1 MSTKNILNANQ
12 KKSEFIKLVG
22 DEFSNQINSSNNR
35 NSCLVIQSE
44 AMKKNE
50 YEFQK
55 FSKEKD
61 ENGKEKVHTQKLTD
75 YNAFKNSDITEIT
88 KHFVDWLFFEN
99 PKGKYNSKDNKNQ
112 WQIVRDSTICSI
124 AIYKAQKEF
133 GANIIADNKLN
144 KKGKVLINAEF
155 ISYYLPRLNKD
166 EQKTPMYLSF
176 AEIKQVCL
184 SWFQEHKASDGKATK
199 LKGLSADLERL
210 NKSLLAEIEEDVKK
224 RHDEKIFDKMTMVY
238 NTFNS
243 YRSAYKNLYAN
254 NYAILTGKKVV
265 APQVSKKKSA

>member
-133 GANIIADNKLN
+133 GGNIIADNKLN
-144 KKGKVLINAEF
+144 KRGKVSINAGF
-155 ISYYLPRLNKD
+155 ISKYLPRLNKD
-166 EQKTPMYLSF
+166 EQRTPMYLSF
-176 AEIKQVCL
+176 AEVKQVCL
-184 SWFQEHKASDGKATK
+184 SWFQSHKASDGKATK

-210 NKSLLAEIEEDVKK
+210 NKSLLAEIEEDFKK

>member
-1 MSTKNILNANQ
+1 MSTKNVLNANQ
-12 KKSEFIKLVG
+12 KKTEFIKLVG

-35 NSCLVIQSE
+35 NSCLVIQSD

-61 ENGKEKVHTQKLTD
+61 ENGKEKVHTQKLAD

-133 GANIIADNKLN
+133 GSNIIADSKLN
-144 KKGKVLINAEF
+144 KRGKVSINASF
-155 ISYYLPRLNKD
+155 ISTYLPRLNKD

-210 NKSLLAEIEEDVKK
+210 NKSLLAEIEEDFKK

>member
-1 MSTKNILNANQ
+1 MGTKNVLNANQ

-112 WQIVRDSTICSI
+112 WQIVRDSTICSYNVLVLHNYNKGGGVKKVNKI
-124 AIYKAQKEF
+124 
-133 GANIIADNKLN
+133 NINKL
-144 KKGKVLINAEF
+144 I
-155 ISYYLPRLNKD
+155 P
-166 EQKTPMYLSF
+166 T
-176 AEIKQVCL
+176 
-184 SWFQEHKASDGKATK
+184 
-199 LKGLSADLERL
+199 LE
-210 NKSLLAEIEEDVKK
+210 
-224 RHDEKIFDKMTMVY
+224 
-238 NTFNS
+238 
-243 YRSAYKNLYAN
+243 
-254 NYAILTGKKVV
+254 
-265 APQVSKKKSA
+265 